1 LVEAVLEAA
10 SDALV
15 AVDGSGRI
23 SLMNAQTVR
32 LFGYRRDELLSR
44 PIEMLIPPRF
54 RSGHAQLR
62 TTYQSAPTT
71 RGMGSGIILYGR
83 RKDGS
88 EFPAEISLG
97 PLQIDNGTLTVAI
110 IRDVTE
116 RQRIEDERIQLL
128 AREQQ
133 ARAEAE
139 RATAVRDQV
148 LAAVSHDLK
157 ALLTVINGRAQLL
170 ARQLQRMNAAES
182 QLLVGGPR
190 EIEASVRLMRLW
202 IDELVDVARLQ
213 VGQEMRLNRAPTD
226 LVALARESVSE

>member
-1 LVEAVLEAA
+1 MRAQLSETAEAGLHPLVEAVLEAA

-97 PLQIDNGTLTVAI
+97 PHRSTTALLLSPSFAMSPSDNG
-110 IRDVTE
+110 
-116 RQRIEDERIQLL
+116 
-128 AREQQ
+128 
-133 ARAEAE
+133 
-139 RATAVRDQV
+139 
-148 LAAVSHDLK
+148 S
-157 ALLTVINGRAQLL
+157 
-170 ARQLQRMNAAES
+170 RMNGS
-182 QLLVGGPR
+182 SCSRVNSR
-190 EIEASVRLMRLW
+190 
-202 IDELVDVARLQ
+202 
-213 VGQEMRLNRAPTD
+213 RAPRLSAPLPCET
-226 LVALARESVSE
+226 RCSPRSRTI